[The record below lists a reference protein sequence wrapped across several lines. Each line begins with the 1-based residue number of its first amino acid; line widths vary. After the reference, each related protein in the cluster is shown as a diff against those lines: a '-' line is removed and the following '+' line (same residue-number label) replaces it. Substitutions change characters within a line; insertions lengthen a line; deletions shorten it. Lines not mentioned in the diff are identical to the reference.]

1 MADNP
6 TALILPWDLG
16 KRVGPVVVC
25 EQFGVAPPRGNRPQR
40 SFRVATGQ
48 MILQFRLE
56 SHFRS
61 PMPLRSCNTRQVGAV
76 MGNKAQQMF
85 AEQR

>member
-1 MADNP
+1 M
-6 TALILPWDLG
+6 
-16 KRVGPVVVC
+16 GPVVVC
-25 EQFGVAPPRGNRPQR
+25 EQFGVAFPRGNRPQR

-61 PMPLRSCNTRQVGAV
+61 PIPRAFVQYAAGRGGY
-76 MGNKAQQMF
+76 GNKAQQMF